1 MKNYFLFTIKTA
13 LDDFSHN
20 KGRTFL
26 TSLGILIGVLSVVLI
41 TAFGL
46 GLKKYIKQQF
56 ESLGTNLIMV
66 MPGKGF
72 AGGAQGLASSVGGIS
87 FDEKDINSLKRIK
100 NASYVVPFFIKFDNV
115 KGPEKT
121 EYVELAG
128 SNADV
133 FPVLN
138 LEIEYGQAYKKS
150 DAEQG
155 RKKAVLGP
163 SLAKK
168 LFASLSEAINKDIKV
183 GDQNFKVIGIAKSKG
198 GGGLGAPGIDDHVYV
213 PYKSLASYNDSKKF
227 YAIYLKADEDKNV
240 KLVKDEITKVL
251 GKRYKTDEFSVG
263 EQTDILNTVNAI
275 FGALNLVLV
284 GIAAISLLVGGIGIM
299 NIMYVAVTE
308 RIREIGIRRALGAR
322 KNDILFHF
330 LIEAVILSSLGGVF
344 GLILAFIAVFLIQS
358 LFPAYIDIYS
368 VMTALGVSSG
378 IGIVFGVFPAK
389 KAADLSPID
398 AIRYE

>member
-1 MKNYFLFTIKTA
+1 MKNYFSFTLKTA

-26 TSLGILIGVLSVVLI
+26 TSLGILIGVLSVILL

-56 ESLGTNLIMV
+56 EGLGTNLIMV
-66 MPGKGF
+66 MPGKGIS
-72 AGGAQGLASSVGGIS
+72 GGPRGMASSVGGIS
-87 FDEKDINSLKRIK
+87 FDERDLISLKRIK
-100 NASYVVPFFIKFDNV
+100 NASYIVPFFIKFANI
-115 KGPEKT
+115 KAPKKT
-121 EYVELAG
+121 EYVEMAG

-138 LEIEYGQAYKKS
+138 LSIEYGQAFKKS

-155 RKKAVLGP
+155 RKKIVLGP
-163 SLAKK
+163 GIAKK
-168 LFASLSEAINKDIKV
+168 LFGSAQESLYQDVKV
-183 GDQNFKVIGIAKSKG
+183 GEQNYQVIGITKAKG
-198 GGGLGAPGIDDHVYV
+198 GGGLGAPSIDDHVYL

-227 YAIYLKADEDKNV
+227 FAFYLKTDEDKNIQ
-240 KLVKDEITKVL
+240 LVKDEVTKIL
-251 GKRYKTDEFSVG
+251 GRRYKTDEFSVG
-263 EQTDILNTVNAI
+263 EQTDILNTVNSI
-275 FGALNLVLV
+275 FGALNFVLV

-299 NIMYVAVTE
+299 NIMYVAVSE

-322 KNDILFHF
+322 KNDILLHF
-330 LIEAVILSSLGGVF
+330 LMEAVILSSMGGIF
-344 GLILAFIAVFLIQS
+344 GLLMAFVVVFFIQN
-358 LFPAYIDIYS
+358 LFPAYIDLVS
-368 VMTALGVSSG
+368 VLMAIGVSSG
-378 IGIVFGVFPAK
+378 IGIIFGVFPAK